1 MFRERLVSVIL
12 PVYNGEK
19 YLREALDSIVNQT
32 YRNIEI
38 IIINDGS
45 QDGTVSIL
53 EEYVKKDSRIVLISR
68 ENRGLVASLN
78 EGIKIARGEYI
89 ARMDADDISHL
100 DRFEKQVD
108 YLNMHKDI
116 YLLGSNYNLI
126 YENNLSEERKKRH
139 DGTHRRSLPSIDR
152 DNCFLSTNETMKFI
166 HPTIMMRR
174 ELFDIVGLY
183 RDFKIEDLELYFRV
197 GAKGLGIAK
206 IEEPLLEYRA
216 REESKS
222 WADTRA
228 EQSKE
233 IMDMKLDYLMTEL
246 DDSLRTA
253 KYMIW
258 GADISGNIAYG
269 LIKNK
274 MPDAVCIAYIDPYKT
289 GEMNNVPI
297 LMPEKIKDLN
307 PDYIYICTQAGA
319 VSARKYLSDFGWRE
333 IERFFKIS

>member
-19 YLREALDSIVNQT
+19 YLREALESMLHQT
-32 YRNIEI
+32 YKNLEI

-45 QDGTVSIL
+45 KDRTSSIVHEYMQQDQ
-53 EEYVKKDSRIVLISR
+53 RVLMVSR

-78 EGIKIARGEYI
+78 EGIRLAKGEYI
-89 ARMDADDISHL
+89 ARMDADDIAHL

-108 YLNMHKDI
+108 YLNRHKEI

-126 YENNLSEERKKRH
+126 YEENLSEERKKRH
-139 DGTHRRSLPSIDR
+139 EGTHRRSQEPIDPSD
-152 DNCFLSTNETMKFI
+152 CFLSINETMKFI

-174 ELFDIVGLY
+174 ELFDIVGGY

-197 GAKGLGIAK
+197 GASGLGIAK

-216 REESKS
+216 REDSKS

-233 IMDMKLDYLMTEL
+233 IMDMKLDYLRKEL
-246 DDSLRTA
+246 DDTLKTA
-253 KYMIW
+253 NYMIW
-258 GADISGNIAYG
+258 GADISGSIAYE
-269 LIKNK
+269 LIGNK
-274 MPDAVCIAYIDPYKT
+274 MPGARCIAYIDPFKD
-289 GEMNNVPI
+289 GALHEIPI
-297 LMPEKIKDLN
+297 IHPEQILQRK

-319 VSARKYLSDFGWRE
+319 ASTRRFLKEMGLNE
-333 IERFFKIS
+333 IERYFKIS